1 MVTSE
6 APRQWPCGFSR
17 DMIRAKK
24 KRFGRPIMKNQF
36 DGGEAIVE
44 GFRKLG
50 VDYILSSPGTEWAPV
65 WEAMADQIHRRKE
78 GPKLLDVWHETLAV
92 DMAAGYTLATGRMQ
106 GVLLHAGSG
115 LLQGA
120 MGIHGAFVAGVP
132 MVVISGES
140 MTYGEQPEFDPGAQW
155 INNLSIVGGTTHLVD
170 SIVKYASVAGSAHTL
185 YESVVRA
192 GELAQRQPTGPTYLS
207 VSTETLMDSWTPPV
221 NPRAVPPAPRML
233 TAPEDIEKLAAQ
245 IAKAKHPVVLTEGA
259 GQEVE
264 TYEALVA
271 LCDKFAL
278 PVVEKPGALFANFP
292 KGHPLHQGTDI
303 KPFWRDMDLAIVVR
317 ARVPWYPPSNRP
329 PKAVIAMV
337 DEAPHNMA
345 MVYQSH
351 QADMYLEGNVAQTL
365 RDLADA
371 AMPDRAT
378 VEARRKELAAAHDAM
393 IEKRDAQQAEAR
405 RKTPI
410 DPAWLCASLNAVMPD
425 DTIYI
430 DEVTTHTALLRQHLV
445 WNKPQSLF
453 TRQGGLGQG
462 LGLSLGIKLAKPQRP
477 VVTLIGDGAFL
488 YNPALGSL
496 GAARDYNLPI
506 MAVIFNNKKYAAMQG
521 MHLKMYPDGIAA
533 ETNVYHGTHINAP
546 DFVKVAESV
555 GGYGEQV
562 TDPEKLQDALKRG
575 LEANRNGKPAIIDVI
590 VT

>member
-1 MVTSE
+1 
-6 APRQWPCGFSR
+6 
-17 DMIRAKK
+17 
-24 KRFGRPIMKNQF
+24 MKNRF

-170 SIVKYASVAGSAHTL
+170 SIVKYASVAGSVHTL

-207 VSTETLMDSWTPPV
+207 VSTETLMDSWTPPA
-221 NPRAVPPAPRML
+221 NPRAVPPAPRIL

-292 KGHPLHQGTDI
+292 K
-303 KPFWRDMDLAIVVR
+303 RSSA
-317 ARVPWYPPSNRP
+317 PSGNR
-329 PKAVIAMV
+329 
-337 DEAPHNMA
+337 
-345 MVYQSH
+345 H
-351 QADMYLEGNVAQTL
+351 QAV
-365 RDLADA
+365 LA
-371 AMPDRAT
+371 
-378 VEARRKELAAAHDAM
+378 
-393 IEKRDAQQAEAR
+393 
-405 RKTPI
+405 
-410 DPAWLCASLNAVMPD
+410 
-425 DTIYI
+425 
-430 DEVTTHTALLRQHLV
+430 
-445 WNKPQSLF
+445 
-453 TRQGGLGQG
+453 
-462 LGLSLGIKLAKPQRP
+462 
-477 VVTLIGDGAFL
+477 
-488 YNPALGSL
+488 
-496 GAARDYNLPI
+496 
-506 MAVIFNNKKYAAMQG
+506 
-521 MHLKMYPDGIAA
+521 
-533 ETNVYHGTHINAP
+533 
-546 DFVKVAESV
+546 
-555 GGYGEQV
+555 
-562 TDPEKLQDALKRG
+562 
-575 LEANRNGKPAIIDVI
+575 
-590 VT
+590 

>member
-1 MVTSE
+1 
-6 APRQWPCGFSR
+6 
-17 DMIRAKK
+17 
-24 KRFGRPIMKNQF
+24 MKNQF

-44 GFRKLG
+44 AFRKLG
-50 VDYILSSPGTEWAPV
+50 VEYILSSPGTEWAPV
-65 WEAMADQIHRRKE
+65 WEAMADQIHRRKS

-106 GVLLHAGSG
+106 AVLLHAGSG

-120 MGIHGAFVAGVP
+120 MGIHAASIAGVP

-140 MTYGEQPEFDPGAQW
+140 MTYGEQPGFDPGAQW
-155 INNLSIVGGTTHLVD
+155 INNLSIVGGTTHLVN
-170 SIVKYASVAGSAHTL
+170 SIVKYASVAGSPYTL
-185 YESVVRA
+185 YESIVRA

-207 VSTETLMDSWTPPV
+207 VSTETLMDAWTPPT
-221 NPRAVPPAPRML
+221 NPRTVPPAPRML

-245 IAKAKHPVVLTEGA
+245 ISKAKNPVVITEGA

-264 TYEALVA
+264 TYEALIA
-271 LCDKFAL
+271 LCEKFAL

-292 KGHPLHQGTDI
+292 KDHPLHQGTEI
-303 KPFWRDMDLAIVVR
+303 KPFWDEMDLAINVR
-317 ARVPWYPPSNRP
+317 VRVPWYPPSKRP
-329 PKAVIAMV
+329 PKATIAMV
-337 DEAPHNMA
+337 DETPHNSA

-365 RDLADA
+365 RDLAKAVTLDK
-371 AMPDRAT
+371 AT
-378 VEARRKELAAAHDAM
+378 VDARRKKLAAAHDAM
-393 IEKRDAQQAEAR
+393 IEKRNLQQAAAR
-405 RKTPI
+405 KKTPI
-410 DPAWLCASLNAVMPD
+410 EPVWLCASLNAALPD
-425 DTIYI
+425 NTIYV
-430 DEVTTHTALLRQHLV
+430 DEVTVHTGLLREHLV
-445 WNKPQSLF
+445 WNQPQSLF

-462 LGLSLGIKLAKPQRP
+462 LGISLGIKLAKPERP

-506 MAVIFNNKKYAAMQG
+506 MAVIFNNKKYAAMQR
-521 MHLKMYPDGIAA
+521 MHQKMYPDGIAV
-533 ETNVYHGTHINAP
+533 EIDVYHGTHINAP

-575 LEANRNGKPAIIDVI
+575 LEANRSGKPAIIDVI
-590 VT
+590 VA

>member
-1 MVTSE
+1 
-6 APRQWPCGFSR
+6 
-17 DMIRAKK
+17 
-24 KRFGRPIMKNQF
+24 MKNRF

-207 VSTETLMDSWTPPV
+207 VSTETLMDAWTPPA
-221 NPRAVPPAPRML
+221 NPRKVPPAPRVL

-245 IAKAKHPVVLTEGA
+245 LSKAKRPLVLTEGA

-271 LCDKFAL
+271 LCEKFAL

-292 KGHPLHQGTDI
+292 KDHPLYQGTDI
-303 KPFWRDMDLAIVVR
+303 KPFWNDMDLAIVVR

-329 PKAVIAMV
+329 PKAVVAIV

-345 MVYQSH
+345 MAYQSN
-351 QADMYLEGNVAQTL
+351 QADMYLEGNAAQSL

-371 AMPDRAT
+371 ATVDKVA
-378 VEARRKELAAAHDAM
+378 VEARRKELAAAHDALVD
-393 IEKRDAQQAEAR
+393 KRNAAQAAAR
-405 RKTPI
+405 KKTPI
-410 DPAWLCASLNAVMPD
+410 DPVWLCASLNAVMPK

-430 DEVTTHTALLRQHLV
+430 DEVTTHTGLLRQHLV
-445 WNKPQSLF
+445 WNEPQCLF

-462 LGLSLGIKLAKPQRP
+462 LGLSLGIKLGKPERP

-488 YNPALGSL
+488 YNPVLGSL

-506 MAVIFNNKKYAAMQG
+506 LVVVFNNKKYAAMQG
-521 MHLKMYPDGIAA
+521 MHQKMYPDGIAV
-533 ETNVYHGTHINAP
+533 EMDLYHGTHINPP
-546 DFVKVAESV
+546 DFVKVAECV

-575 LEANRNGKPAIIDVI
+575 LEANRSGKPAIIDVI
-590 VT
+590 VV

>member
-1 MVTSE
+1 M
-6 APRQWPCGFSR
+6 
-17 DMIRAKK
+17 KK
-24 KRFGRPIMKNQF
+24 QF

-44 GFRKLG
+44 AFRRLG

-65 WEAMADQIHRRKE
+65 WEAMADQIHRKKD

-170 SIVKYASVAGSAHTL
+170 SIVKYASVAGSAYTL
-185 YESVVRA
+185 YESVIRA

-207 VSTETLMDSWTPPV
+207 VSTETLMDGWTPPA
-221 NPRAVPPAPRML
+221 NPRTVPPAPRML

-245 IAKAKHPVVLTEGA
+245 ISKARYPVVLTEGA

-271 LCDKFAL
+271 LCEKFAL
-278 PVVEKPGALFANFP
+278 PVVEKAGALFANFP
-292 KGHPLHQGTDI
+292 KDHPLYQGTEI
-303 KPFWRDMDLAIVVR
+303 KPFWNDIDLAIVVR

-329 PKAVIAMV
+329 PKAVVAMV
-337 DEAPHNMA
+337 DEAPHNSA

-351 QADMYLEGNVAQTL
+351 QADIYLEGNAAQTL

-371 AMPDRAT
+371 ATVDKAA
-378 VEARRKELAAAHDAM
+378 VEARREKLAAAHAAM
-393 IEKRDAQQAEAR
+393 VEKKRAEQAAACK
-405 RKTPI
+405 KTPI
-410 DPAWLCASLNAVMPD
+410 DPVWLCASLNAVMPK

-430 DEVTTHTALLRQHLV
+430 DEVTTHTATLRQHLV
-445 WNKPQSLF
+445 WNQPQSLF

-462 LGLSLGIKLAKPQRP
+462 LGLSLGIKLAKPERP

-488 YNPALGSL
+488 YNPVLGSL
-496 GAARDYNLPI
+496 GAARDFNLPTI
-506 MAVIFNNKKYAAMQG
+506 SLIFNNKKYAAMQG

-533 ETNVYHGTHINAP
+533 ETDVYHGTHIHAP

-575 LEANRNGKPAIIDVI
+575 LEANRSGKPSIIDVI
-590 VT
+590 VA

>member
-1 MVTSE
+1 M
-6 APRQWPCGFSR
+6 
-17 DMIRAKK
+17 K
-24 KRFGRPIMKNQF
+24 KNQF
-36 DGGEAIVE
+36 DGGSALVEA
-44 GFRKLG
+44 FRKLG
-50 VDYILSSPGTEWAPV
+50 VEYILSSPGTEWAPV
-65 WEAMADQIHRRKE
+65 WEAMADQIHRKKE

-92 DMAAGYTLATGRMQ
+92 DIAAGYTLATGRMQ
-106 GVLLHAGSG
+106 AVLLHAGAG

-120 MGIHGAFVAGVP
+120 MGIHGAFVTGVP

-155 INNLSIVGGTTHLVD
+155 IGNLSIPGGTTHLVNA
-170 SIVKYASVAGSAHTL
+170 IVKYTSVAGSVHTL
-185 YESVVRA
+185 YESVIRA

-207 VSTETLMDSWTPPV
+207 VSTETLMDGWTPPA
-221 NPRAVPPAPRML
+221 NPRTVSPAPRL
-233 TAPEDIEKLAAQ
+233 LSAPEDIEKLAAQ
-245 IAKAKHPVVLTEGA
+245 ISKAKHPVVLTEGA

-271 LCDKFAL
+271 LCEKFAL

-292 KGHPLHQGTDI
+292 KDHPLYQGTDI
-303 KPFWRDMDLAIVVR
+303 KPFWNDMDLAIVVR

-329 PKAVIAMV
+329 PKAVVGMV
-337 DEAPHNMA
+337 DEAPHNSAMA
-345 MVYQSH
+345 YQSH

-371 AMPDRAT
+371 ASIDKAA
-378 VEARRKELAAAHDAM
+378 VEARRKELAAAHDALV
-393 IEKRDAQQAEAR
+393 EKRNAAQAAAHK
-405 RKTPI
+405 KTPI
-410 DPAWLCASLNAVMPD
+410 DPIWLCASLNAVLPK

-430 DEVTTHTALLRQHLV
+430 DEVTTHTATLRQHLV
-445 WNKPQSLF
+445 WNDPQCLF

-462 LGLSLGIKLAKPQRP
+462 LGLSLGIKLGKPERQ

-496 GAARDYNLPI
+496 GAARDYKLPI

-521 MHLKMYPDGIAA
+521 MHQKMYPDGIAA
-533 ETNVYHGTHINAP
+533 EIDLYHGTHIKAP

-562 TDPEKLQDALKRG
+562 SDPEKLQDALKRG
-575 LEANRNGKPAIIDVI
+575 LEANRGGKVAIIDV
-590 VT
+590 TTT

>member
-1 MVTSE
+1 
-6 APRQWPCGFSR
+6 
-17 DMIRAKK
+17 
-24 KRFGRPIMKNQF
+24 MKNRF

-207 VSTETLMDSWTPPV
+207 VSTETLMDSWTPPA
-221 NPRAVPPAPRML
+221 NPRAVPPAPRIL

-245 IAKAKHPVVLTEGA
+245 ISKAKHPVVLTEGA

-303 KPFWRDMDLAIVVR
+303 KPFWREVDLAIVVR

-329 PKAVIAMV
+329 PNAVIAMV

-371 AMPDRAT
+371 ATPDKAT
-378 VEARRKELAAAHDAM
+378 VEARRKELAAAHGAM

-462 LGLSLGIKLAKPQRP
+462 LGLSLGIKLAKPERP

-533 ETNVYHGTHINAP
+533 ETDVYHGTHINTP

-562 TDPEKLQDALKRG
+562 TDPEKIQDALKRG
-575 LEANRNGKPAIIDVI
+575 LEANRSGKPAIIDVI
-590 VT
+590 VA

>member
-1 MVTSE
+1 
-6 APRQWPCGFSR
+6 
-17 DMIRAKK
+17 
-24 KRFGRPIMKNQF
+24 MKNRF

-65 WEAMADQIHRRKE
+65 WEAMANQIHRRKE

-185 YESVVRA
+185 YESVIRA
-192 GELAQRQPTGPTYLS
+192 GELAQRQPTGPAYLS
-207 VSTETLMDSWTPPV
+207 VSTETLMDAWTPPA

-245 IAKAKHPVVLTEGA
+245 ISKAKHPVVLTEGA

-278 PVVEKPGALFANFP
+278 PVVEKPSALFANFP
-292 KGHPLHQGTDI
+292 KDHPLHQGTDI
-303 KPFWRDMDLAIVVR
+303 KPFWREMDLAIVVR

-329 PKAVIAMV
+329 PKAVIAIL

-365 RDLADA
+365 RDLAGA
-371 AMPDRAT
+371 AKPDKAT
-378 VEARRKELAAAHDAM
+378 VEARRKELAATHDAS

-405 RKTPI
+405 KKRPI

-462 LGLSLGIKLAKPQRP
+462 LGLSLGIKLAKPERP

-555 GGYGEQV
+555 GGYGEQA

-575 LEANRNGKPAIIDVI
+575 LEANRSGKPAIIDVI
-590 VT
+590 VA

>member
-1 MVTSE
+1 
-6 APRQWPCGFSR
+6 
-17 DMIRAKK
+17 
-24 KRFGRPIMKNQF
+24 
-36 DGGEAIVE
+36 
-44 GFRKLG
+44 
-50 VDYILSSPGTEWAPV
+50 
-65 WEAMADQIHRRKE
+65 
-78 GPKLLDVWHETLAV
+78 
-92 DMAAGYTLATGRMQ
+92 
-106 GVLLHAGSG
+106 VLLHAGSG

-185 YESVVRA
+185 YESVIRA

-207 VSTETLMDSWTPPV
+207 VSTETLMDAWTPPA
-221 NPRAVPPAPRML
+221 NPRNVPPAPRML
-233 TAPEDIEKLAAQ
+233 TAPEDIDKLAAQ

-278 PVVEKPGALFANFP
+278 PVVEKAGALFANFP
-292 KGHPLHQGTDI
+292 KNHPLHQGTDI
-303 KPFWRDMDLAIVVR
+303 KPFWREMDLAIVVR

-329 PKAVIAMV
+329 PKAVVAML

-371 AMPDRAT
+371 AKPDKAT
-378 VEARRKELAAAHDAM
+378 VEARRKDLAVAHDAM

-410 DPAWLCASLNAVMPD
+410 DPAWLCASLNTVMPD

-430 DEVTTHTALLRQHLV
+430 DEVTTHTGLLRQHLV

-462 LGLSLGIKLAKPQRP
+462 LGLSLGIKLAKPERP

-533 ETNVYHGTHINAP
+533 ETEVYHGTHINAP

-555 GGYGEQV
+555 GGYGEQA

-575 LEANRNGKPAIIDVI
+575 LEANRSGKPAIIDVI
-590 VT
+590 LS

>member
-1 MVTSE
+1 M
-6 APRQWPCGFSR
+6 
-17 DMIRAKK
+17 KK
-24 KRFGRPIMKNQF
+24 QF

-44 GFRKLG
+44 AFRKLG
-50 VDYILSSPGTEWAPV
+50 VEYILSSPGTEWAPV
-65 WEAMADQIHRRKE
+65 WEAMAKQIHRRKD

-92 DMAAGYTLATGRMQ
+92 NIAAGYTLATGRMQ

-120 MGIHGAFVAGVP
+120 MGIHGAFVTGIP

-155 INNLSIVGGTTHLVD
+155 INNLSIVGGTTGLVD
-170 SIVKYASVAGSAHTL
+170 SIVKYASVAGSAYTL
-185 YESVVRA
+185 YESVIRA

-207 VSTETLMDSWTPPV
+207 VSTETLMDAWTPPA
-221 NPRAVPPAPRML
+221 NPRTVAPAPRVL

-245 IAKAKHPVVLTEGA
+245 ISKTKHPVVLTEGA

-271 LCDKFAL
+271 LCDRFAL

-292 KGHPLHQGTDI
+292 KDHPLYQGTDI
-303 KPFWRDMDLAIVVR
+303 KPFWNDMDLAIVVR

-329 PKAVIAMV
+329 PKAAIAMV

-345 MVYQSH
+345 MVYQSN
-351 QADMYLEGNVAQTL
+351 QADMYLEGNAAQTL
-365 RDLADA
+365 RDLAA
-371 AMPDRAT
+371 ATTMDKAAIET
-378 VEARRKELAAAHDAM
+378 RRKELAARHNAM
-393 IEKRDAQQAEAR
+393 VEKNSAAQAAAR
-405 RKTPI
+405 KKTPI
-410 DPAWLCASLNAVMPD
+410 DPVWLCASLNAVMPK

-430 DEVTTHTALLRQHLV
+430 DEVTTHTATLRQHLV
-445 WNKPQSLF
+445 WNQPQSLF

-462 LGLSLGIKLAKPQRP
+462 LGLSLGIKLGKPERP

-488 YNPALGSL
+488 YNPVLGGL
-496 GAARDYNLPI
+496 GAARDYKLPI
-506 MAVIFNNKKYAAMQG
+506 MVVIFNNKKYAAMQG
-521 MHLKMYPDGIAA
+521 MHQKMYPDGIAA
-533 ETNVYHGTHINAP
+533 EIDLYHGTHINPP

-562 TDPEKLQDALKRG
+562 TDPEKLQDALKRS
-575 LEANRNGKPAIIDVI
+575 LDDNRSGKPAIIDV
-590 VT
+590 VTT

>member
-1 MVTSE
+1 M
-6 APRQWPCGFSR
+6 
-17 DMIRAKK
+17 KK
-24 KRFGRPIMKNQF
+24 NRF

-44 GFRKLG
+44 AFRKLG
-50 VDYILSSPGTEWAPV
+50 VEYILSSPGTEWAPV

-185 YESVVRA
+185 YESVIRA

-207 VSTETLMDSWTPPV
+207 VSTETLMDAWTPPA
-221 NPRAVPPAPRML
+221 NPRNVPPAPRML

-278 PVVEKPGALFANFP
+278 PVVEKAGALFANFP
-292 KGHPLHQGTDI
+292 KNHPLHQGTDI
-303 KPFWRDMDLAIVVR
+303 KPVWREMDLAIVVR

-329 PKAVIAMV
+329 PKAVVAML

-371 AMPDRAT
+371 AKPDKAT
-378 VEARRKELAAAHDAM
+378 VEARRKDLAVAHDAM

-410 DPAWLCASLNAVMPD
+410 DPAWLCASLNTVMPD

-430 DEVTTHTALLRQHLV
+430 DEVTTHTGLLRQHLV

-462 LGLSLGIKLAKPQRP
+462 LGLSLGIKLAKPERP

-533 ETNVYHGTHINAP
+533 ETEVYHGTHINAP

-555 GGYGEQV
+555 GGYGEQA

-575 LEANRNGKPAIIDVI
+575 LEANRSGKPAIIDVI
-590 VT
+590 LS